1 MMSDFPFK
9 LFLPV
14 SVFICGL
21 LLYLYIKIGGK
32 QKIHDIPNERSSH
45 SRIVIRGGGIILFL
59 VNLFVF
65 SFEPCIDTLVLSL
78 GLSIGVITGF
88 FDDLGGLGTKLRFV
102 SYLIATYFV
111 LFGALPSVGFS
122 LLVWIPLV
130 IVSLGVVNCYNFMDG
145 INGMTASYSIVLLSS
160 SLAISY
166 AIHARQFDHT
176 ILLYLAFFIA
186 FLFLNFRK
194 NALLF
199 LGDSGSV
206 TMGLLAAFLIV
217 YFGVYLHTWSTVVLL
232 GVYGVDSVGTIVIRL
247 LKRENIFEAHR
258 SHLYQDLV
266 HKKNWDHRAV
276 SLLYAALQ
284 GVLSI
289 GYVLLIHSS
298 YLEIYSACSLV
309 VLTILYTTSKL
320 GLFGGELLM
329 KDVQEITG

>member
-1 MMSDFPFK
+1 MIFDLPFK
-9 LFLPV
+9 LFLPA
-14 SVFICGL
+14 SVFICAL
-21 LLYLYIKIGGK
+21 LLILYIKIGGK
-32 QKIHDIPNERSSH
+32 LKIYDVPNERSSH
-45 SRIVIRGGGIILFL
+45 SRIVIRGGGVILFL
-59 VNLFVF
+59 VNLFIF
-65 SFEPCIDTLVLSL
+65 SFESSMDTFMVSL

-88 FDDLGGLGTKLRFV
+88 ADDLGGLGTKLRLV
-102 SYLIATYFV
+102 LYLFATYCV
-111 LFGALPSVGFS
+111 VFGALPSVGLS
-122 LLVWIPLV
+122 VLVWIPLV

-145 INGMTASYSIVLLSS
+145 INGMTASYSIVLLSA

-166 AIHARQFDHT
+166 AVNAHQFDHA
-176 ILLYLAFFIA
+176 ILLYLAFFLA

-194 NALLF
+194 KALLF

-206 TMGLLAAFLIV
+206 PMGLFAAFVVV
-217 YFGVYLHTWSTVVLL
+217 YFSAHLHTWSTVILL

-266 HKKNWDHRAV
+266 NKKNWDHRAV

-298 YLEIYSACSLV
+298 YLELYSACSLL
-309 VLTILYTTSKL
+309 VLTVLYTTSKL
-320 GLFGGELLM
+320 GLYGGELLM
-329 KDVQEITG
+329 KDV